1 MNAIKTKPADEW
13 TGKASDVPARPLP
26 SVPRFL
32 EETDAFAEYGDENTP
47 TLEPRVDFAEAG
59 LYAEH
64 GGKRILGLNSF
75 AAFRN
80 RRRRSKDKPSSR
92 PMKSPI
98 GRQAWNFPCQNYRG
112 VAVW

>member
-47 TLEPRVDFAEAG
+47 RLHRESISRTSKRPRCDPSTSSFSCFCRTESKSATNGLRSIRLEQTASRD
-59 LYAEH
+59 H
-64 GGKRILGLNSF
+64 
-75 AAFRN
+75 
-80 RRRRSKDKPSSR
+80 SKST
-92 PMKSPI
+92 
-98 GRQAWNFPCQNYRG
+98 
-112 VAVW
+112 